1 MEANLVAQVTYTY
14 EVSGGVPGWLIALLV
29 VFWLATYIFSAFC
42 LMKMADRLGV
52 ENGWFAFI
60 PFLNLWLLTQMG
72 NRETSW
78 FIIMLIFSFCCSIV
92 TFVMIILIMMDVAEA
107 LGFENWWGILLIIP
121 IFNFYVLYK
130 LAFTE
135 P

>member
-1 MEANLVAQVTYTY
+1 VGELAQVTVNYT
-14 EVSGGVPGWLIALLV
+14 VSSGFPGWLIP
-29 VFWLATYIFSAFC
+29 VFVLIWLAFYVYFAYC

-60 PFLNLWLLTQMG
+60 PFLNLWLLTEMG
-72 NRETSW
+72 DRDSSW
-78 FIIMLIFSFCCSIV
+78 FIIMLIFSFCCGIV
-92 TFVMIILIMMDVAEA
+92 TAVMVILILMDVAEK

-121 IFNFYVLYK
+121 IFNLYVAYK

>member
-1 MEANLVAQVTYTY
+1 VGALAQVTYDY
-14 EVSGGVPGWLIALLV
+14 QVSTGFSPVALIILILV
-29 VFWLATYIFSAFC
+29 WLAVYVYSAFC

-52 ENGWFAFI
+52 ENSWFAFI
-60 PFLNLWLLTQMG
+60 PFLNIWLLCQMG
-72 NRETSW
+72 DRDNTW
-78 FIIMLIFSFCCSIV
+78 FILMLVFSFCCGIV
-92 TFVMIILIMMDVAEA
+92 TAVMAILIFMDVAEK
-107 LGFENWWGILLIIP
+107 LGFENYWGILLIIP

>member
-1 MEANLVAQVTYTY
+1 VGELAQVTVNYT
-14 EVSGGVPGWLIALLV
+14 VSSGFPGWLIP
-29 VFWLATYIFSAFC
+29 VFVLIWLAFYVYFAYC

-60 PFLNLWLLTQMG
+60 PFLNLWLLTEMG
-72 NRETSW
+72 DRDSSW
-78 FIIMLIFSFCCSIV
+78 FIIMLIFSFCCGIV
-92 TFVMIILIMMDVAEA
+92 TAVMVILILMDVAEK
-107 LGFENWWGILLIIP
+107 LGFESWWGILLIIP
-121 IFNFYVLYK
+121 IFNLYVAYK

>member
-1 MEANLVAQVTYTY
+1 MGALAQVTYEY
-14 EVSGGVPGWLIALLV
+14 SVSTGFPA
-29 VFWLATYIFSAFC
+29 WLAIVFILLWIGLYIFGALC

-60 PFLNLWLLTQMG
+60 PFLNLWLICQMG
-72 NRETSW
+72 DRDNTW
-78 FIIMLIFSFCCSIV
+78 FLIMLIGAFCCGIV
-92 TFVMIILIMMDVAEA
+92 TLVMFLLIMMDVAEK

-135 P
+135 PR

>member
-1 MEANLVAQVTYTY
+1 MGAIAQVTVNYS
-14 EVSGGVPGWLIALLV
+14 VSSGFPAWLLV
-29 VFWLATYIFSAFC
+29 VFILLGLASYVFTAFC
-42 LMKMADRLGV
+42 LMRMADKLGV

-60 PFLNLWLLTQMG
+60 PFLNLWLLTEMG
-72 NRETSW
+72 DRESSW
-78 FIIMLIFSFCCSIV
+78 FIIMLIFSFCCGIV
-92 TFVMIILIMMDVAEA
+92 TAVMVILIMMDVAEK

-121 IFNFYVLYK
+121 IFNYYVMYK

>member
-1 MEANLVAQVTYTY
+1 VGALAQVTYEY
-14 EVSGGVPGWLIALLV
+14 SVSTGFPA
-29 VFWLATYIFSAFC
+29 WLAIVFILLWIGLYIFGALC

-60 PFLNLWLLTQMG
+60 PFLNLWLICQMG
-72 NRETSW
+72 DRDNTW
-78 FIIMLIFSFCCSIV
+78 FLIMLIGAFCCGIV
-92 TFVMIILIMMDVAEA
+92 TLVMFLLIMMDVAEK

-135 P
+135 PR

>member
-1 MEANLVAQVTYTY
+1 MGALAQVTYNY
-14 EVSGGVPGWLIALLV
+14 HVSTGISFGLLLV
-29 VFWLATYIFSAFC
+29 IILVDLAVYIFGAFC
-42 LMKMADRLGV
+42 LMRMADKLGV
-52 ENGWFAFI
+52 ENSWFAFI
-60 PFLNLWLLTQMG
+60 PFLNLWLICQMG
-72 NRETSW
+72 DRDNNW
-78 FIIMLIFSFCCSIV
+78 FIIMLVFMFCCGIV
-92 TFVMIILIMMDVAEA
+92 TAVMAILIMMDVAEK

>member
-1 MEANLVAQVTYTY
+1 MLSALAQVTYRY
-14 EVSGGVPGWLIALLV
+14 EVTGGFPVVAFVIVLLIAL
-29 VFWLATYIFSAFC
+29 AAYIFGAFC
-42 LMKMADRLGV
+42 LMRMADRLGV

-60 PFLNLWLLTQMG
+60 PFLNLWLLCQMAG
-72 NRETSW
+72 KDNTW
-78 FIIMLIFSFCCSIV
+78 FIIMLIGSFCCGIV
-92 TFVMIILIMMDVAEA
+92 TAVMAIIIMMDVAER

>member
-1 MEANLVAQVTYTY
+1 VGELAQVTYTY
-14 EVSGGVPGWLIALLV
+14 EVNSGISAGLLIVLILV
-29 VFWLATYIFSAFC
+29 WLAIYVYSAFC
-42 LMKMADRLGV
+42 LMRMADRLGV

-60 PFLNLWLLTQMG
+60 PFLNIWLLCQMG
-72 NRETSW
+72 DRDNTW
-78 FIIMLIFSFCCSIV
+78 FIIMLITAFCCGIV
-92 TFVMIILIMMDVAEA
+92 TAVMAILIMMDVSEK

>member
-1 MEANLVAQVTYTY
+1 MGAIAQVTVNYS
-14 EVSGGVPGWLIALLV
+14 VSSGFPVWLLLV
-29 VFWLATYIFSAFC
+29 FVLVGIAAYIFGAYC
-42 LMKMADRLGV
+42 LMTMANKLGV

-60 PFLNLWLLTQMG
+60 PFLNLWLITEMG
-72 NRETSW
+72 DRESSW

-92 TFVMIILIMMDVAEA
+92 TAVMFILIMMDVAEK

-121 IFNFYVLYK
+121 IFDFYVLYK

>member
-1 MEANLVAQVTYTY
+1 VGALAQVTYDY
-14 EVSGGVPGWLIALLV
+14 QVSTGFSPVVLIVLILV
-29 VFWLATYIFSAFC
+29 WLAVYVFSALC

-52 ENGWFAFI
+52 ENSWFAFI
-60 PFLNLWLLTQMG
+60 PFLNLWLICQMG
-72 NRETSW
+72 DRDNTW
-78 FIIMLIFSFCCSIV
+78 FILMLVFAFCCGIVTAVMAILIF
-92 TFVMIILIMMDVAEA
+92 MDVAEK

>member
-1 MEANLVAQVTYTY
+1 MGALAQVTYEY
-14 EVSGGVPGWLIALLV
+14 SVSTGFPA
-29 VFWLATYIFSAFC
+29 WLAIVFILLWIGLYIFGALC

-60 PFLNLWLLTQMG
+60 PFLNLWLLTEMG
-72 NRETSW
+72 DRDSSW
-78 FIIMLIFSFCCSIV
+78 FIIMLVFSFCCGIV
-92 TFVMIILIMMDVAEA
+92 TAVMVILILMDVAEK
-107 LGFENWWGILLIIP
+107 LGFENYWGILLIIP
-121 IFNFYVLYK
+121 IFNLYVAYK

>member
-1 MEANLVAQVTYTY
+1 VGALAQVTYNY
-14 EVSGGVPGWLIALLV
+14 SVSTGFPAWLLV
-29 VFWLATYIFSAFC
+29 VFILVGIASYVFWAFC
-42 LMKMADRLGV
+42 LMRQADRLGV

-60 PFLNLWLLTQMG
+60 PFLNYWLMCQMG
-72 NRETSW
+72 DRDNTW
-78 FIIMLIFSFCCSIV
+78 FIIMLIGSFCCGIV
-92 TFVMIILIMMDVAEA
+92 TLVMIILIMMDVAEK

-121 IFNFYVLYK
+121 IFNYYVMYK

>member
-1 MEANLVAQVTYTY
+1 MGAIAQVTANYS
-14 EVSGGVPGWLIALLV
+14 VSSGFPVALFLVFFLIGIA
-29 VFWLATYIFSAFC
+29 FYIFGAYC
-42 LMKMADRLGV
+42 LMTMANKLGV

-60 PFLNLWLLTQMG
+60 PFLNLWLITEMG
-72 NRETSW
+72 DRESSW
-78 FIIMLIFSFCCSIV
+78 FIIMLIFMFCCSIV
-92 TFVMIILIMMDVAEA
+92 TAVMVILIMMDVAEK

-121 IFNFYVLYK
+121 IFNLYVLYK